1 MHAWLPCPG
10 SLEWKGKF
18 QRHGGVQAMHRIFL
32 KAKIHRAKITA
43 ACLDYE
49 GSLSIDQSLMDQA
62 DIADYEQVGVY
73 NLSNGERFDTYAI
86 PGSEESGEICLN
98 GAAAR
103 KGQPGDLIIIT
114 TYALLDAEEIAT
126 HQPKVI
132 LLDEN
137 NRSRRVVA
145 MTSR

>member
-1 MHAWLPCPG
+1 M
-10 SLEWKGKF
+10 
-18 QRHGGVQAMHRIFL
+18 QRIFL
-32 KAKIHRAKITA
+32 KAKIHRARVTA

-49 GSLSIDQSLMDQA
+49 GSLSIDRNLMDQA
-62 DIADYEQVGVY
+62 DIAEHEQVGVY
-73 NLSNGERFDTYAI
+73 NLSNGERFDTYALAG
-86 PGSEESGEICLN
+86 PEGSGEICLN

-114 TYALLDAEEIAT
+114 TYALLDKKELAD

-137 NRSRRVVA
+137 NRSRPVVA
-145 MTSR
+145 MTSRRPEHEILSLD

>member
-1 MHAWLPCPG
+1 M
-10 SLEWKGKF
+10 
-18 QRHGGVQAMHRIFL
+18 QRIFL
-32 KAKIHRAKITA
+32 KAKIHRARVTA

-49 GSLSIDQSLMDQA
+49 GSLSIDQNLMVQA
-62 DIADYEQVGVY
+62 DIAEHEQVGVY

-86 PGSEESGEICLN
+86 TGPEGAGEICLN

-114 TYALLDAEEIAT
+114 TYALLDEEELAD

-137 NRSRRVVA
+137 NRPRPGGSND
-145 MTSR
+145 

>member
-1 MHAWLPCPG
+1 
-10 SLEWKGKF
+10 
-18 QRHGGVQAMHRIFL
+18 
-32 KAKIHRAKITA
+32 
-43 ACLDYE
+43 LDYE
-49 GSLSIDQSLMDQA
+49 GSLSIDQSLMAQA
-62 DIADYEQVGVY
+62 DIAEYEQVGVY

-86 PGSEESGEICLN
+86 VGPEGSGEICLN

-114 TYALLDAEEIAT
+114 TYALLDEEELAD

-132 LLDEN
+132 LVDEN
-137 NRSRRVVA
+137 NRSRPVVA

>member
-1 MHAWLPCPG
+1 M
-10 SLEWKGKF
+10 
-18 QRHGGVQAMHRIFL
+18 QRIFL
-32 KAKIHRAKITA
+32 KAKIHRVKVTA

-49 GSLSIDQSLMDQA
+49 GSLSIDQSLMVQA
-62 DIADYEQVGVY
+62 DIAEHEQVGVY

-86 PGSEESGEICLN
+86 AGPEGSGEISLN

-114 TYALLDAEEIAT
+114 TYALLDEEELAN

-132 LLDEN
+132 LVNEN
-137 NRSRRVVA
+137 NQPRPA
-145 MTSR
+145 GGDD

>member
-1 MHAWLPCPG
+1 M
-10 SLEWKGKF
+10 
-18 QRHGGVQAMHRIFL
+18 QRIFL
-32 KAKIHRAKITA
+32 KAKIHRARITA

-49 GSLSIDQSLMDQA
+49 GSLSIDQNLMVQA
-62 DIADYEQVGVY
+62 DIAEYEQVGVY

-86 PGSEESGEICLN
+86 AGPKGSGEICLN

-103 KGQPGDLIIIT
+103 KGQPGDLVIIT
-114 TYALLDAEEIAT
+114 TYAFLEEEELAD

-137 NRSRRVVA
+137 NRSRQVVA

>member
-1 MHAWLPCPG
+1 
-10 SLEWKGKF
+10 
-18 QRHGGVQAMHRIFL
+18 MHRIFL
-32 KAKIHRAKITA
+32 KAKIHRARITA

-103 KGQPGDLIIIT
+103 KGQPGDLIIVT
-114 TYALLDAEEIAT
+114 TYALLNEKELAN

-137 NRSRRVVA
+137 NRSRPAVA